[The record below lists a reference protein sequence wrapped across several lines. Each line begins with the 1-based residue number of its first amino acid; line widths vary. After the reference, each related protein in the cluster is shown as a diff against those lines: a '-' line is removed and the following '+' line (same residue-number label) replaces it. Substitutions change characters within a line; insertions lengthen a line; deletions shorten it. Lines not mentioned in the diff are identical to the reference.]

1 MSELAQLLASVRVF
15 GVRHHSPR
23 SAAVLAQ
30 VLERHRP
37 ELVLI
42 EAPPETDALWGA
54 LTDPETEP
62 PVAVLGYRT
71 DGTPA
76 SSLWPFAAYS
86 PEYVALRWAAAAGA
100 RVGFIDLPVGIVLA
114 AQGPA
119 LPSAKKGKKRK
130 GKAPEPEPVPV
141 VAPEDR
147 PDVHAEAVRARG
159 VRSFEELWD
168 SAFEIPEHDPDSFE
182 AAMRAYAELVR
193 AVWAHPH
200 DRARDAW
207 MAARIAEHV
216 RAGTDPSRIVVVC
229 GAAHAVAFA
238 AGDISPEATLSLPE
252 PVPIAATLIP
262 FSFPRLSEQLGYG
275 AGNRA
280 PQFYQRAHDAGCD
293 YRRAVLEVL
302 VDFTDHLRLRGF
314 AVSLSDTIEA
324 YRLANTLSGLRERS
338 APGLD
343 ELRDAAI
350 ATLCRGES
358 AHVDTIL
365 WPTVIGRKIG
375 RVSQR
380 VGRNSLQEEF
390 WREVGQRKLPR
401 ADEPERFNLQLNNEL
416 QIGTS
421 IFLHRLRISGVP
433 YASFQG
439 TRTVSG
445 FRSEDEAA
453 GGLDA
458 LTRARETWVA
468 QWTPATE
475 VSLVEAIV
483 WGDTLEQVATR
494 QLDER
499 LHAAV
504 STGEAAD
511 VLLEATVAGSPVT
524 VAAALL
530 RCDSLASSDED
541 LPSLARACRALSGLA
556 SYGSSRQASRETLIL
571 LCARTFE
578 RAVLRLHHACQGD
591 DEAIVPVLSALRAL
605 HEVAT
610 GQPLVDGDAWF
621 RAARGVVTDYAVHPA
636 ASGLCCGLLYI
647 AQVIDD
653 TEVVQVV
660 HQRLS
665 DPSDPAQVA
674 RFLEGFLTV
683 DAMVLTRSEPVVEAL
698 DAFLLSLPP
707 DAFRATLPT
716 LRRAF
721 GQLGVTER
729 RYLHETL
736 LKVRRLRGSAQ
747 DARAILD
754 GLDPEQ
760 MASLDAEL
768 ASALTDLEE
777 LF

>member
-1 MSELAQLLASVRVF
+1 MSELAQLLGSVRVF

-30 VLERHRP
+30 VLEQHRP

-54 LTDPETEP
+54 LTDPDTEP

-76 SSLWPFAAYS
+76 SSLWPFASYS
-86 PEYVALRWAAAAGA
+86 PEYVALKWAAAAGA
-100 RVGFIDLPVGIVLA
+100 RVGFIDLPVGVVLA
-114 AQGPA
+114 SQGPA
-119 LPSAKKGKKRK
+119 PPPARKGKKK
-130 GKAPEPEPVPV
+130 AKAPEPAPVS
-141 VAPEDR
+141 PEDR
-147 PDVHAEAVRARG
+147 PDVHAEAVEARG

-168 SAFEIPEHDPDSFE
+168 SAFEVPEHDVASFE
-182 AAMRAYAELVR
+182 AAMRAYADLVR
-193 AVWAHPH
+193 AVWAHPQ
-200 DRARDAW
+200 DLARDAY
-207 MAARIAEHV
+207 MAVRIAEHV
-216 RAGTDPSRIVVVC
+216 AAGTPPERIVVVC
-229 GAAHAVAFA
+229 GAAHAAAFA
-238 AGDISPEATLSLPE
+238 AGELDLAAIPRLPE

-280 PQFYQRAHDAGCD
+280 PQFYQRAHDSGCD

-324 YRLANTLSGLRERS
+324 YRLANTLSSLRERA

-365 WPTVIGRKIG
+365 WPTVIGRKVG

-390 WREVGQRKLPR
+390 WREVGLRKLPR
-401 ADEPERFNLQLNNEL
+401 ADEPERFHLQLNNEL

-421 IFLHRLRISGVP
+421 VFLHRLRICGVP

-453 GGLDA
+453 GGIDA

-475 VSLVEAIV
+475 VALVEAIV
-483 WGDTLEQVATR
+483 WGDTLEQVTTR

-499 LHAAV
+499 LSAAV

-511 VLLEATVAGSPVT
+511 VLLEATVAGCPVT

-530 RCDSLASSDED
+530 RCDRLSSEDED
-541 LPSLARACRALSGLA
+541 LPSLARACRALSGLT
-556 SYGSSRQASRETLIL
+556 SYGSSRQASRETLAL
-571 LCARTFE
+571 LCARTFA

-605 HEVAT
+605 HEVAI
-610 GQPLVDGDAWF
+610 GQPLVDGASWSA
-621 RAARGVVTDYAVHPA
+621 AARELVTDYAVHPA

-647 AQVIDD
+647 AQVMDD
-653 TEVVQVV
+653 TEVVQII

-665 DPSDPAQVA
+665 DPDDPAKVA

-683 DAMVLTRSEPVVEAL
+683 DAMILTRSEPVVAAL
-698 DAFLLSLPP
+698 DTFLLSLAP
-707 DAFRATLPT
+707 DTFRATLPA
-716 LRRAF
+716 LRRAL

-736 LKVRRLRGSAQ
+736 LEVRRLRGQAA
-747 DARAILD
+747 DALAILD
-754 GLDPEQ
+754 GLDEGQ
-760 MASLDAEL
+760 MAALDAEL
-768 ASALTDLEE
+768 SSALTDLEE